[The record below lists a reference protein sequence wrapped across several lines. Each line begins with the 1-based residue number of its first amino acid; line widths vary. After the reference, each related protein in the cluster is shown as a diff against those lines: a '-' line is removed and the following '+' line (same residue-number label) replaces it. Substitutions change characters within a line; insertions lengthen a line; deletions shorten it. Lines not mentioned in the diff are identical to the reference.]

1 MFLNFHTITNAM
13 WLSANPGSTVL
24 PSRSTSSTASLSIGS
39 PRPVASTR
47 PFFTWSQ
54 WFSISSG
61 DRPELQLKM
70 WPFRK
75 QKVAISW
82 FCSACRSIN
91 ASWENISLKPR
102 KTLGPEQLRIFA
114 RAGCDVAIYTEKAKQ
129 NKNIK
134 WQDITK
140 KNYTPLTLTPK
151 QHYTRV
157 LDSNKYILLSLI

>member
-61 DRPELQLKM
+61 DRPELQLKI

-82 FCSACRSIN
+82 FCSARSIN

-114 RAGCDVAIYTEKAKQ
+114 RAGCDVAIYTEKTKQ
-129 NKNIK
+129 NKK
-134 WQDITK
+134 HQVTGHDK
-140 KNYTPLTLTPK
+140 KNYTPLTLTQK
-151 QHYTRV
+151 KHYPHV